1 MNYFGLVL
9 ASACLSVRNSRSLSP
24 TVNCLSN
31 LLSAQSCD
39 KIKRGREREKDHT
52 AGGDGLFTF
61 LAEIFASSRRT
72 FYPVPN
78 EPTVCKS

>member
-61 LAEIFASSRRT
+61 FGRNFCFKPPHVLPRPE
-72 FYPVPN
+72 
-78 EPTVCKS
+78 